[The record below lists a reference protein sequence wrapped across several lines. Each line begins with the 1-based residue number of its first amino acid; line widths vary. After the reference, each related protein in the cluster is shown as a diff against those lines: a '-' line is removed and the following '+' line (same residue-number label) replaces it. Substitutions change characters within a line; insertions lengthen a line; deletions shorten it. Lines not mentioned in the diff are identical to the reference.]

1 MGYSLSLTES
11 CTLFQSLDV
20 NGDGLVSLEELQ
32 RAIMHPKLLSDL
44 PISPR
49 GLVMSVVKKKQSF
62 TALQMLTRNL
72 PVSHDDTL
80 LMPPLPLRSTTG
92 STGSNIQKRFRH
104 RRQNRGRENYEL
116 KLHVKQ
122 KQLQSF
128 KNEIQECDEYL
139 TMLQHRIKGEQS
151 NWDLYWSALAEQSAL
166 VLQTWTRTHLS
177 AQKVKKMRRLKAS
190 IVLQKHIRRILE
202 ERRFKCL
209 IAMILIQQTARQW
222 NAKAYV
228 QLIRKTKH
236 HAATIIQKHSR
247 RKEAYRLY
255 SYLSRAHVAT
265 TRAILQDHFERK
277 NVVVVQRQW
286 RRFCE
291 RRKCYRLRV
300 VANAVVLRKLINHA
314 PGRVPDLDDWTIEE
328 ELDSLLRKYRE
339 WNPQKYYRFRAR
351 TPDKVIDIRKRRG
364 LEQQYRA
371 RMKEQNKISSISSIS
386 CNNLRK
392 ETKKVNEKMTQ
403 QQHQHQHHGGSH
415 TKQHQTHLNEHDHHF
430 HETPQPQFTK
440 ILEERKMHTF
450 ARGTTI
456 QYKVRWRG
464 ADSKEG
470 WLSREMIMEPNL
482 FPEHCRD
489 IVHRHERAMVQQHH
503 EEHRNHLDEK
513 ATIIQRTIFR
523 GCSARLHL
531 WKAQEAAITIQTCY
545 RVGKGKLEAR
555 RERLLAERYTRQI
568 EQEQNEMQKQ
578 QLKFGDL
585 DKAHTSIGEI
595 SCIIQSLQQDLQN
608 EEVSNNRSNS
618 RWTCLKCSYDN
629 EKEHEKCALCLKKRP
644 ARDLQGLSH
653 GLSNHE

>member
-1 MGYSLSLTES
+1 MQSDTAPAVHFLCESLHQARISDQIYSRIPSQILVSLRTQLSKNHARVKDVWDLCRRFKRRDEPVNGLLHHRHFQCGLSSMGYSLSLTES

-314 PGRVPDLDDWTIEE
+314 PGRVPDLDD
-328 ELDSLLRKYRE
+328 
-339 WNPQKYYRFRAR
+339 
-351 TPDKVIDIRKRRG
+351 
-364 LEQQYRA
+364 
-371 RMKEQNKISSISSIS
+371 
-386 CNNLRK
+386 
-392 ETKKVNEKMTQ
+392 
-403 QQHQHQHHGGSH
+403 
-415 TKQHQTHLNEHDHHF
+415 
-430 HETPQPQFTK
+430 
-440 ILEERKMHTF
+440 
-450 ARGTTI
+450 
-456 QYKVRWRG
+456 
-464 ADSKEG
+464 
-470 WLSREMIMEPNL
+470 
-482 FPEHCRD
+482 
-489 IVHRHERAMVQQHH
+489 
-503 EEHRNHLDEK
+503 
-513 ATIIQRTIFR
+513 
-523 GCSARLHL
+523 
-531 WKAQEAAITIQTCY
+531 
-545 RVGKGKLEAR
+545 
-555 RERLLAERYTRQI
+555 
-568 EQEQNEMQKQ
+568 
-578 QLKFGDL
+578 
-585 DKAHTSIGEI
+585 
-595 SCIIQSLQQDLQN
+595 
-608 EEVSNNRSNS
+608 
-618 RWTCLKCSYDN
+618 
-629 EKEHEKCALCLKKRP
+629 
-644 ARDLQGLSH
+644 
-653 GLSNHE
+653 